1 MHFAKKQFVSV
12 KGPFKYYVSKEVG
25 GWDWPKNKKNISKV
39 KEKYSSL
46 LAHKKG
52 HFTCLC
58 PFGSGLRKFA
68 LDLVIVFFSAFLK
81 KNTTTKSSANFLSSE
96 SSKLK
101 LYEIYLY
108 FQGKEYEEEAQCTVI
123 KNIPHF
129 NV

>member
-52 HFTCLC
+52 HFTSVHLVQ
-58 PFGSGLRKFA
+58 
-68 LDLVIVFFSAFLK
+68 DLESLHLIWLLFFFL
-81 KNTTTKSSANFLSSE
+81 
-96 SSKLK
+96 
-101 LYEIYLY
+101 
-108 FQGKEYEEEAQCTVI
+108 
-123 KNIPHF
+123 HF
-129 NV
+129 